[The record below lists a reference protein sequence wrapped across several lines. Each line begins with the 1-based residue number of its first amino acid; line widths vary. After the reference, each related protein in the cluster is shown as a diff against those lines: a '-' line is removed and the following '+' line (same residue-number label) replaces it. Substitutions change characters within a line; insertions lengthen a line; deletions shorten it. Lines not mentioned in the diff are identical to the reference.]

1 MSTRSSRRPRA
12 LPSALSGSAAGAL
25 ALVAIAVADLA
36 FRSDALPPAASPFR
50 DLSLLAIAGAIAGS
64 LLGLARSAG
73 ARLLSPFA
81 ITLGTAIAL
90 EHWLSGISGS
100 RVLTGGAAPVAMQGA
115 LLLAA
120 GAGGGLL
127 LGLALR
133 RLPAPPAAPL
143 RDLAVVLLL
152 AAPAAWPGGRGGA
165 GPDGNVLLLTVDTLR
180 ADRLGCTGSPLPL
193 TPWLDRLARGG
204 VTFPRAVTP
213 LPRTLPATA
222 SLHTGM
228 DPPNHGVRDNFH
240 YALAPAAATLA
251 EELAGRGFACAA
263 VNSNPALSHDSGIFQ
278 GFASANDRG
287 DDWSRLGL
295 VRGAGRVLTL
305 LEMRRGD
312 RDAVVTKLALGW
324 LRRRPAD
331 RPFFLWVHWL
341 APHMPYEPAYP
352 FDRAFDPDYEGK
364 YRHAIGY
371 ESVTKGDMTYRNPL
385 TDRELAHAVALYDG
399 EVATSD
405 RAVGRLLREMERE
418 GLLRDTRVIFTAD
431 HGESLR
437 EHGYFFNHGDFVY
450 GPAANVPLIV
460 AGNVPPGTIDPT
472 PISLADVR
480 KRLVPPDPSAAP
492 PAGDPAA
499 ALFGE
504 SGFCRFPDLNDR
516 LGFQLPAEIAQSPDA
531 VPDWRDR
538 WEEQANRAKQRFV
551 QRGRW
556 KLVRSPRESGD
567 RHELFDLHADPG
579 ETSDV
584 AASHPDTTAALSA
597 LLDEWIA
604 RGEAAPSMAEDR
616 VLDEDAREQMGAL
629 GYLGS

>member
-1 MSTRSSRRPRA
+1 
-12 LPSALSGSAAGAL
+12 LPSTVSGAAAGAVALAAVAAVDL
-25 ALVAIAVADLA
+25 AL
-36 FRSDALPPAASPFR
+36 RPGSLPPAASPLR
-50 DLSLLAIAGAIAGS
+50 DLSLLAAAGSVAGAA
-64 LLGLARSAG
+64 LGLVRSAG
-73 ARLLSPFA
+73 AGFLSPA
-81 ITLGTAIAL
+81 GITLGAAL
-90 EHWLSGISGS
+90 ALGHWLAGVSGS
-100 RVLTGGAAPVAMQGA
+100 RVLTGGAAPVAVQGAA
-115 LLLAA
+115 LLLAGAVA
-120 GAGGGLL
+120 GQL
-127 LGLALR
+127 LGLLLR
-133 RLPAPPAAPL
+133 RLPAPPASAV
-143 RDLAVVLLL
+143 RDLVVVAAL
-152 AAPAAWPGGRGGA
+152 AAPAAWPAGRGGP
-165 GPDGNVLLLTVDTLR
+165 GPGGNVVLLTVDTLR
-180 ADRLGCTGSPLPL
+180 ADRLGCAGSPLPL
-193 TPWLDRLARGG
+193 TPHLDRLARRG
-204 VTFPRAVTP
+204 TAFSRAVTP

-228 DPPNHGVRDNFH
+228 DPPSHGVRDNFH

-251 EELAGRGFACAA
+251 EELSARGFACGA

-295 VRGAGRVLTL
+295 VRGVGRVLTL

-312 RDAVVTKLALGW
+312 RDAVVTDLALRW

-352 FDRAFDPDYEGK
+352 FDRTIDPGYDGA

-371 ESVTKGDMTYRNPL
+371 ETVSKGDMTYRNPL
-385 TDRELAHAVALYDG
+385 TERERAHAVALYDG

-405 RAVGRLLREMERE
+405 RAVGRLLRAMERG

-431 HGESLR
+431 HGESLL

-460 AGNVPPGTIDPT
+460 AGGVPAGAIDLSPL
-472 PISLADVR
+472 SLSGVR
-480 KRLVPPDPSAAP
+480 ARLVPAD
-492 PAGDPAA
+492 PAGSVQPVAGADAP
-499 ALFGE
+499 LFGE

-516 LGFQLPAEIAQSPDA
+516 LGFQLPADVAQSPDA
-531 VPDWRDR
+531 VPDWRER

-551 QRGRW
+551 QQGRW
-556 KLVRSPRESGD
+556 KLVRSPREDGD
-567 RHELFDLHADPG
+567 VHELFDLEADPG
-579 ETSDV
+579 ETVSV
-584 AASHPDTTAALSA
+584 AAAHPDTAAALSA

-604 RGEAAPSMAEDR
+604 RSAAASSLATDR
-616 VLDEDAREQMGAL
+616 VLDEDTREGLDAL